1 MYTYTKIETPFV
13 RDIEGTKKLIEGEYR
28 NDAVKF
34 LSDNLWFFSEKVD
47 GCLRSNTKLKLFNG
61 DDITIGEIVKKKL
74 KVDVMGYD
82 GENVVPSKVIA
93 WHMNGQ
99 TDEWYRISFDVRG
112 FGTKGGSPYRTI
124 NCTGNH
130 KFFVN
135 GNYVRADELKVG
147 DKLLLNRNHQ
157 SLSYI
162 QEQILTGLLIGDGS
176 IADEGKSIEFSH
188 KKIHEKY
195 VDWLLNSLGSIA
207 GNKQLERI
215 SGYGSIII
223 PARTI
228 SCIQVQNFTSYFV
241 GDNNKKIIPKDVE
254 LSPLSIAIMYM
265 DDGSL
270 QTNKNQLDRC
280 SLSLNDYDEQSVNN
294 LIEAFQSQLHINPV
308 KFNSK
313 GWNLRFNLKEAQKL
327 QTIISPYICD
337 CMQYKLSE
345 EFRNR
350 FVGNIPN
357 GTTESVNKL
366 YEAKILE
373 ITKKTE
379 IHERY
384 DITTSTHNYF
394 ANGVLVHNCNIG
406 IFWDGHKVNYHGR
419 TERAQIPAHLMNRL
433 IEIFGTNEAEE
444 MFEQLFG
451 EKEVVLFGEGY
462 GAKIQKGGGN
472 YIPDGCDFI
481 LFDVYMVGSDTW
493 LKYQDIQDI
502 AKAFGI
508 KTVPLVMIGTINDAI
523 EFIKT
528 RPRSR
533 INPNHEMEGVVGK
546 PIIDLYDRQHNRII
560 TKIKVCDFI

>member
-1 MYTYTKIETPFV
+1 MYKYTKIETPFK
-13 RDIEGTKKLIEGEYR
+13 RDMDGTKKLIEGDFRSEAVDYLSR
-28 NDAVKF
+28 NQ
-34 LSDNLWFFSEKVD
+34 WFFSEKVD

-61 DDITIGEIVKKKL
+61 DNITIGEIVKKKL

-99 TDEWYRISFDVRG
+99 ADEWYRISFDVRG
-112 FGTKGGSPYRTI
+112 FGTKGGSPYQTI

-157 SLSYI
+157 SLSYM

-176 IADEGKSIEFSH
+176 IADEGKSVEFSH
-188 KKIHEKY
+188 KKIHEEY

-207 GNKQLERI
+207 GNKQSERI
-215 SGYGSIII
+215 SGYGTVMVT
-223 PARTI
+223 ARTI

-280 SLSLNDYDEQSVNN
+280 TLSLNDYDEQSVDN

-313 GWNLRFNLKEAQKL
+313 GWNLRFNFKEAQKL

-345 EFRNR
+345 EFKNH

-366 YEAKILE
+366 YEAEILE
-373 ITKKTE
+373 ITKKN
-379 IHERY
+379 R
-384 DITTSTHNYF
+384 DS
-394 ANGVLVHNCNIG
+394 
-406 IFWDGHKVNYHGR
+406 
-419 TERAQIPAHLMNRL
+419 RAI
-433 IEIFGTNEAEE
+433 
-444 MFEQLFG
+444 
-451 EKEVVLFGEGY
+451 
-462 GAKIQKGGGN
+462 
-472 YIPDGCDFI
+472 
-481 LFDVYMVGSDTW
+481 
-493 LKYQDIQDI
+493 
-502 AKAFGI
+502 
-508 KTVPLVMIGTINDAI
+508 
-523 EFIKT
+523 
-528 RPRSR
+528 
-533 INPNHEMEGVVGK
+533 
-546 PIIDLYDRQHNRII
+546 
-560 TKIKVCDFI
+560 